1 MQQTLYWIKIDTKVI
16 PPQFTQKT
24 GTTIQY
30 LYMNKTVLIGTLC
43 GIALIAVAGITLFNK
58 GARAPI
64 AAIPTQEKKVVTNT
78 PVLVS
83 EYTENTRTTGVYTLA
98 SDGTRTPLY
107 PGADMNFPSFSSD
120 GQIAYVSTVSDLQG
134 QLVVAK
140 AEGRTD
146 PQAHSPILPAYLFGV
161 SAWTK
166 DNKTIIAEAYE
177 SPEPSDINIADSHI
191 IALDLES
198 GAQTYI
204 DTGASPVVT
213 GDSTIYYLKADG
225 IYRTQKTGTTTYAAS
240 TNVFPLDVE
249 LDIDREARLALSADN
264 TTLAVTHPNEAHIAR
279 LARSTEGTLTTVS
292 MSTSTRAHSMAFA
305 PASQDLLVLESAY
318 TEDGTVTQTL
328 KRYGT
333 DVTTVVTGLPTGVRV
348 VGVR

>member
-1 MQQTLYWIKIDTKVI
+1 
-16 PPQFTQKT
+16 
-24 GTTIQY
+24 
-30 LYMNKTVLIGTLC
+30 MNKTVLLGTLC
-43 GIALIAVAGITLFNK
+43 GIALIAGAGIMMFTK
-58 GARAPI
+58 GTHAPT
-64 AAIPTQEKKVVTNT
+64 AALPTQEKKVVTNT

-83 EYTENTRTTGVYTLA
+83 ENTGTTGVYILA

-134 QLVVAK
+134 QLVVAQ
-140 AEGRTD
+140 AEKRTNL
-146 PQAHSPILPAYLFGV
+146 QTYSPLLPAYLFGASV
-161 SAWTK
+161 WTK

-177 SPEPSDINIADSHI
+177 SPEPSDISIEDSHI
-191 IALDLES
+191 IALDVES

-213 GDSTIYYLKADG
+213 KDTTIYYLKADG
-225 IYRTQKTGTTTYAAS
+225 IYRTQKTGTTTYAQS
-240 TNVFPLDVE
+240 TNVFPLDPD
-249 LDIDREARLALSADN
+249 LDIDREARLALSGDD
-264 TTLAVTHPNEAHIAR
+264 TVLAVTHPNEAHIAR

-305 PASQDLLVLESAY
+305 PSSTDLFVLESVY
-318 TEDGTVTQTL
+318 DQDGVQTQTL

-333 DVTTVVTGLPTGVRV
+333 DTATLVTGLPKGVRI